1 MNLSKCLWHDA
12 SLALN
17 VSDHGTVSCRS
28 RVSEQQQA
36 FHQSRSQIQELE
48 FLKRT
53 KQDLIA
59 ILTAK
64 QRTINGLKRELTA
77 VPSGDRECTPAV
89 C

>member
-1 MNLSKCLWHDA
+1 MNLSKCRMPLC
-12 SLALN
+12 LC
-17 VSDHGTVSCRS
+17 VSDGCAVSCRS

-64 QRTINGLKRELTA
+64 QRTINGLKRKLA
-77 VPSGDRECTPAV
+77 AIQAGDREYIYAV
-89 C
+89 CQKA